1 MLPCPAY
8 CILGILVNMID
19 SLRPCKS
26 VLDRIEENKFSFYNN
41 MFHDKVHKYKIQ
53 YRGLKSNMEKNK
65 YFSSRY
71 IRSAHYKD
79 LLETAK
85 KKTAKTFA
93 MPKLSASKL

>member
-1 MLPCPAY
+1 MAAFAAKNTKKKSIFGY
-8 CILGILVNMID
+8 CT
-19 SLRPCKS
+19 
-26 VLDRIEENKFSFYNN
+26 
-41 MFHDKVHKYKIQ
+41 FHQIQ
-53 YRGLKSNMEKNK
+53 PKYRGLESNIEKNK

>member
-1 MLPCPAY
+1 MQA
-8 CILGILVNMID
+8 
-19 SLRPCKS
+19 
-26 VLDRIEENKFSFYNN
+26 
-41 MFHDKVHKYKIQ
+41 
-53 YRGLKSNMEKNK
+53 NMEENK